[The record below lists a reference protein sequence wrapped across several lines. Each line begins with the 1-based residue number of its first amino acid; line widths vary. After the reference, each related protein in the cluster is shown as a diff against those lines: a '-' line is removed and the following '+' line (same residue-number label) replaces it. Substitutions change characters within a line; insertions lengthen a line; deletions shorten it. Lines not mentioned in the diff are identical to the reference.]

1 MGFINEQCVL
11 WQMGQMDMENPI
23 ISVGYF
29 NSIIVFWNIYWVL
42 KKEGTPSFFNVYFSN
57 GFALIVW

>member
-1 MGFINEQCVL
+1 
-11 WQMGQMDMENPI
+11 MGQMDMENPI